1 MIDYK
6 YKMKKRDYQ
15 RVESLSKEMWH
26 KSIMFSYFIT
36 ILYEK
41 PVEDDTIVAV
51 DNKHLKLL
59 LRRKFKKDIS
69 FLFTNEKHLKNDQ
82 SKWFN
87 SYHRHI
93 LMSEVNGVSCEDLEN
108 FIRKHH
114 KSVSIDLINHDTK
127 FATRKGIVIEPVKEF
142 NLALSYVTKQ
152 IEYPQLNVDRDKVID
167 ASNSDIGKNHYSVRG
182 DHRDNRDRDLCRPR
196 TIPKT
201 TNRFLSVVH

>member
-6 YKMKKRDYQ
+6 YKMKKRDYN
-15 RVESLSKEMWH
+15 RVESLSKEMWL
-26 KSIMFSYFIT
+26 KDIMFDYFIT

-41 PVEDDTIVAV
+41 PVKDDTIVAV
-51 DNKHLKLL
+51 DNRHLKLL
-59 LRRKFKKDIS
+59 LRRKYKKPIS

-93 LMSEVNGVSCEDLEN
+93 LMSKVDGVSCEDLEN

-114 KSVSIDLINHDTK
+114 KSVSVDLINHDTN
-127 FATRKGIVIEPVKEF
+127 FATRKGIVIKPVEDY

-167 ASNSDIGKNHYSVRG
+167 ASNSDIGKNHYSIRG

-201 TNRFLSVVH
+201 TNRFLSLVH

>member
-1 MIDYK
+1 
-6 YKMKKRDYQ
+6 MKKRDYN
-15 RVESLSKEMWH
+15 RVESLSKEMWS
-26 KSIMFSYFIT
+26 KDIMFDYFIT

-41 PVEDDTIVAV
+41 PVKDDTIVAV
-51 DNKHLKLL
+51 DNRHLKLL
-59 LRRKFKKDIS
+59 LRRKYKKPIS

-93 LMSEVNGVSCEDLEN
+93 LMSKVDGVSCDDLEN

-114 KSVSIDLINHDTK
+114 KSVSIDLINHDTN
-127 FATRKGIVIEPVKEF
+127 FAIRKGIVIKPVEDY

-167 ASNSDIGKNHYSVRG
+167 ASNSDIGKNHYSIRG

-201 TNRFLSVVH
+201 TNRFLSLVH

>member
-41 PVEDDTIVAV
+41 PVTDETIVAV

-59 LRRKFKKDIS
+59 LRRKFKKNIS

-93 LMSEVNGVSCEDLEN
+93 LMSEVDGVSCEDLEN

-114 KSVSIDLINHDTK
+114 KSVSVDLINHDTK
-127 FATRKGIVIEPVKEF
+127 FATRKGIVIEPVRDF
-142 NLALSYVTKQ
+142 NIALSYVTKQ
-152 IEYPQLNVDRDKVID
+152 IEYPQLNVCRERVID

-182 DHRDNRDRDLCRPR
+182 DHRDQRDRDLCRPR
-196 TIPKT
+196 SVPKA

>member
-93 LMSEVNGVSCEDLEN
+93 LMSEVDGVSCEDLES

-127 FATRKGIVIEPVKEF
+127 FATRKGIVCLLYTSDAADEP
-142 NLALSYVTKQ
+142 
-152 IEYPQLNVDRDKVID
+152 
-167 ASNSDIGKNHYSVRG
+167 
-182 DHRDNRDRDLCRPR
+182 
-196 TIPKT
+196 
-201 TNRFLSVVH
+201 

>member
-6 YKMKKRDYQ
+6 YKMKTRDYQ

-93 LMSEVNGVSCEDLEN
+93 LMSEVDGVSCEDLES

-114 KSVSIDLINHDTK
+114 KSVSVDLINHDTK

>member
-1 MIDYK
+1 
-6 YKMKKRDYQ
+6 MKKRDYN
-15 RVESLSKEMWH
+15 RVESLSKEMWL
-26 KSIMFSYFIT
+26 KDIMFDYFIT

-41 PVEDDTIVAV
+41 PVKDDTIVAV
-51 DNKHLKLL
+51 DNRHLKLL
-59 LRRKFKKDIS
+59 LRRKYKKPIS

-93 LMSEVNGVSCEDLEN
+93 LMSEVDGVSCEDLEN

-114 KSVSIDLINHDTK
+114 KSVSVDLINHDTN
-127 FATRKGIVIEPVKEF
+127 FATRKGIVIKPVEDY

-167 ASNSDIGKNHYSVRG
+167 ASNSDIGKNHYSIRG

-201 TNRFLSVVH
+201 TNRFLSLVH

>member
-41 PVEDDTIVAV
+41 PVTDETIVAV

-59 LRRKFKKDIS
+59 LRRKFKKNIS

-93 LMSEVNGVSCEDLEN
+93 LMSEVDGVSCEDLEN

-114 KSVSIDLINHDTK
+114 KSVSIDLINHDTM

-201 TNRFLSVVH
+201 TNRFLSVVY

>member
-6 YKMKKRDYQ
+6 YKMNKRDYQ

-41 PVEDDTIVAV
+41 PVTDETIVAV

-93 LMSEVNGVSCEDLEN
+93 LMSEVNGVSCEDLES

-182 DHRDNRDRDLCRPR
+182 DHRDYRDRDLCRPR